1 MEQTTS
7 KVARRIGDARE
18 VVGGQ
23 KREVLSLGLGLVD
36 GGGLGDPGGGFARE
50 GLGVGGVGG
59 SGAAG
64 GDGTVHYG
72 GRSGG
77 GSGGFGRVRVAESG
91 GVVHVV

>member
-1 MEQTTS
+1 M
-7 KVARRIGDARE
+7 RRE

-23 KREVLSLGLGLVD
+23 KREVLPLGLGLVD
-36 GGGLGDPGGGFARE
+36 GGGLGDRDGGCAGE

-64 GDGTVHYG
+64 GDGAVHYG
-72 GRSGG
+72 GGSGG

-91 GVVHVV
+91 GVVHVECVCVTV